1 MITMKVFQTENILIF
16 LVYGGGEK
24 VTVNE
29 ASEKYHIPVEIL
41 KEYESWGLCG
51 EVKMVMGVWQYNDQ
65 DLQRL
70 GMIMTLHEIGFSN
83 EEVEAYMRLFLKG
96 DSTEK
101 ERLEMLKKKRGKVL
115 DEIHFKEKQLDC
127 MDYLRYKIT
136 KAQKKFNSNI

>member
-1 MITMKVFQTENILIF
+1 M
-16 LVYGGGEK
+16 
-24 VTVNE
+24 TVNE

-51 EVKMVMGVWQYNDQ
+51 EVKKVMGVWQYNDQ

>member
-1 MITMKVFQTENILIF
+1 MTIH
-16 LVYGGGEK
+16 
-24 VTVNE
+24 E
-29 ASEKYHIPVEIL
+29 ASERYNIPLEIL
-41 KEYESWGLCG
+41 REYESWGLCG
-51 EVKMVMGVWQYNDQ
+51 EVKKVMGVWQYNDQ

>member
-51 EVKMVMGVWQYNDQ
+51 VG
-65 DLQRL
+65 
-70 GMIMTLHEIGFSN
+70 
-83 EEVEAYMRLFLKG
+83 MRLW
-96 DSTEK
+96 
-101 ERLEMLKKKRGKVL
+101 
-115 DEIHFKEKQLDC
+115 
-127 MDYLRYKIT
+127 
-136 KAQKKFNSNI
+136 

>member
-1 MITMKVFQTENILIF
+1 M
-16 LVYGGGEK
+16 
-24 VTVNE
+24 TVNE

-51 EVKMVMGVWQYNDQ
+51 EVKKVMGVWQYNDQ

-83 EEVEAYMRLFLKG
+83 EEVEAYMRLFLKC

>member
-1 MITMKVFQTENILIF
+1 MTIND
-16 LVYGGGEK
+16 
-24 VTVNE
+24 
-29 ASEKYHIPVEIL
+29 ASERYHIPVEVL

-51 EVKMVMGVWQYNDQ
+51 EVKKVMGVWQYNDQ

-70 GMIMTLHEIGFSN
+70 SMIMTLHDVGFSN

-136 KAQKKFNSNI
+136 KTQKK